1 MKITKQQLRRIIEE
15 EINKINET
23 DMTNTPPI
31 QELIR
36 QAENEVRMGNLFP
49 EDIDDIKSM
58 ARGGYNAFEIRKHK
72 NLRF

>member
-1 MKITKQQLRRIIEE
+1 MKITKAQLRRIIRE
-15 EINKINET
+15 EINKINEA

-36 QAENEVRMGNLFP
+36 QAENEVRLGGLSP

-58 ARGGYNAFEIRKHK
+58 AAGGYNAFEIRKHK
-72 NLRF
+72 NLKF

>member
-1 MKITKQQLRRIIEE
+1 MKITQSQLRRIIRE
-15 EINKINET
+15 EISKINET
-23 DMTNTPPI
+23 DMINTPPI

-58 ARGGYNAFEIRKHK
+58 ARSGYNAFEIRKHK

>member
-1 MKITKQQLRRIIEE
+1 MKITKAQLRRIIRE

-23 DMTNTPPI
+23 DMINTPPI

-36 QAENEVRMGNLFP
+36 QAENEVRLGGLSP
-49 EDIDDIKSM
+49 EDIDDIKAM

-72 NLRF
+72 NLKF